1 MAAPRMYQIPAG
13 LGARL
18 WALLRSAAI
27 GAYRDDCL
35 GIAKGAAYSA
45 LLAFFPVVT
54 ALAAL
59 LVEARAEE
67 ISRTIAGLLYEAVPP
82 GTEEVVRNLFV
93 VHGQRPK
100 WLLVVA
106 TLLAVFAASGVM
118 ISLMEGFRNIYRI
131 PKGRPALPERGVA
144 MLLVFTC
151 TLPLVG
157 ASALIVFGNRA
168 EEMLLQ
174 WFGHGTLTA
183 WVLLAGTA
191 LRYSLAF
198 GSFVAITALAYY
210 FGPNRKQ
217 RFRNVLPGAVL
228 ATFFWLLSTLAFGWY
243 VRHIS
248 NYDLLYGSVGAGLA
262 LAVWMYVLAVNT
274 LFGCEFNAA
283 LERSI
288 RRARQK

>member
-1 MAAPRMYQIPAG
+1 MYLTPEGIAARF
-13 LGARL
+13 

-27 GAYRDDCL
+27 RAYKDDCL
-35 GIAKGAAYSA
+35 EIAKGAAYSA

-67 ISRTIAGLLYEAVPP
+67 ISRTIAGLLYQAVPP

-93 VHGQRPK
+93 VRGQRPK
-100 WLLVVA
+100 WLLIAA
-106 TLLAVFAASGVM
+106 TLLAIFAASGVM
-118 ISLMEGFRNIYRI
+118 ISLMQGFRNIYRI
-131 PKGRPALPERGVA
+131 PKGRPALPERAVA

-151 TLPLVG
+151 TFPLIG
-157 ASALIVFGNRA
+157 ASALIVFGTRI
-168 EEMLLQ
+168 EDWLLN
-174 WFGHGTLTA
+174 WFGHGGLTI
-183 WVLLAGTA
+183 WVALAGRVV
-191 LRYSLAF
+191 RYALAF
-198 GSFVAITALAYY
+198 GSFVTITALAYY
-210 FGPNRKQ
+210 FGPNRRQ
-217 RFRNVLPGAVL
+217 QFRSVLPGAVL
-228 ATFFWLLSTLAFGWY
+228 ATIFWLLSTLAFGWY

-283 LERSI
+283 LERSLK
-288 RRARQK
+288 RTRQK